1 MRFHGNK
8 NKGFGHFC
16 KEAARCRTPG
26 RISCAKIIW
35 VPMEKAARRIVEKLR
50 LHGHE
55 AFFAG
60 GWVRDFLLRRKPK
73 DIDIA
78 TDALPDEVRRLFPR
92 SRSVGAQFGVIQV
105 FLYGHGYEVATFR
118 SDGEY
123 VDGRHP
129 SSVAFSGPEQDAR
142 RRDFTI
148 NGLFYDPVTDRLIDY
163 VHGRSDIRRGLIRT
177 IGFPDARFAED
188 KLRMLRAIR
197 FACSL
202 GFKIAPETWSVIQ
215 SLAAGILQVSWE
227 RIRDE
232 LIQILTGP
240 APGSGLDLLHDS
252 GLLVHILPEIE
263 AMREQAKPAEVAGGT
278 NLFART
284 KSAMNL
290 LRKPSTPLAFA
301 TLLHEAG
308 DPAVSREVCR
318 RLRMSTGETDRIVDL
333 VSTHADFVN
342 NKEMRDSSLRR
353 IYRRPGF
360 GDHLEL
366 LRVHCL
372 SHQIKLDAYFRYLN
386 RTKEYVKN
394 PEASLFVTGDDLIA
408 MGYAPGPDFSRILQ
422 RVEDLQLDGVL
433 RSRDEA
439 LEYVRTAFP
448 VSAGSRL

>member
-1 MRFHGNK
+1 
-8 NKGFGHFC
+8 
-16 KEAARCRTPG
+16 
-26 RISCAKIIW
+26 
-35 VPMEKAARRIVEKLR
+35 
-50 LHGHE
+50 
-55 AFFAG
+55 
-60 GWVRDFLLRRKPK
+60 
-73 DIDIA
+73 
-78 TDALPDEVRRLFPR
+78 
-92 SRSVGAQFGVIQV
+92 
-105 FLYGHGYEVATFR
+105 
-118 SDGEY
+118 
-123 VDGRHP
+123 
-129 SSVAFSGPEQDAR
+129 
-142 RRDFTI
+142 
-148 NGLFYDPVTDRLIDY
+148 
-163 VHGRSDIRRGLIRT
+163 
-177 IGFPDARFAED
+177 
-188 KLRMLRAIR
+188 MLRAIR

-342 NKEMRDSSLRR
+342 DKEMRDSALRR

-366 LRVHCL
+366 LRVHCI

-408 MGYAPGPDFSRILQ
+408 MGYAPGPDFSRILR